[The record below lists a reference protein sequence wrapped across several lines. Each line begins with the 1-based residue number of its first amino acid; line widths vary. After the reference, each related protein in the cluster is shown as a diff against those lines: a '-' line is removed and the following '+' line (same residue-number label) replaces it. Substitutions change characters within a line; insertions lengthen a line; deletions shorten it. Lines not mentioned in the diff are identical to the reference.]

1 MEAWLVTSYA
11 ACKEVMRQDKIL
23 FRHPFAEEAEHDE
36 VLLEVEGRRSRNLLH
51 GEEHARHHRWYIHRF
66 SPTVIDRWRPTLI
79 RPVIDSIIDRFAAD
93 GKVELAEDFSERFS
107 IRVIAAMMH
116 LPWQDDDWIAHCKGL
131 LDAKLQYLDTH
142 RNNPDE
148 ATRQRAMA
156 TSLEMNELLRP
167 YIEEARE
174 REPDDDD
181 ILALLWRDGPSIM
194 PEWSIVDMVTWATG
208 TFFAGTDTTTHAIE
222 NGFYLMMTVPGLQ
235 DSLRDGGPK
244 AVSAFAEEVLR
255 LYGAV
260 QFRFRKANEDTE
272 LAGVRIKKDDLLL
285 PLHASAN
292 RDAGKYAAADE
303 VDLRRRAPRDHLAF
317 SFGPRTCAG
326 QALARAEIEETMA
339 MTLERLPDLRLDPDA
354 EPPRLRGFLLR
365 SYRPLH
371 ALFTPSA

>member
-1 MEAWLVTSYA
+1 M
-11 ACKEVMRQDKIL
+11 
-23 FRHPFAEEAEHDE
+23 
-36 VLLEVEGRRSRNLLH
+36 
-51 GEEHARHHRWYIHRF
+51 
-66 SPTVIDRWRPTLI
+66 
-79 RPVIDSIIDRFAAD
+79 
-93 GKVELAEDFSERFS
+93 
-107 IRVIAAMMH
+107 
-116 LPWQDDDWIAHCKGL
+116 
-131 LDAKLQYLDTH
+131 
-142 RNNPDE
+142 
-148 ATRQRAMA
+148 
-156 TSLEMNELLRP
+156 
-167 YIEEARE
+167 
-174 REPDDDD
+174 
-181 ILALLWRDGPSIM
+181 ALLWAEGPQIM
-194 PEWSIVDMVTWATG
+194 PDWSMLDMTSWVSG

-272 LAGVRIKKDDLLL
+272 LGGVKIKKDDLLL

-339 MTLERLPDLRLDPDA
+339 MTLDRLPNLRLDPDA

-371 ALFTPSA
+371 ALFTPSR